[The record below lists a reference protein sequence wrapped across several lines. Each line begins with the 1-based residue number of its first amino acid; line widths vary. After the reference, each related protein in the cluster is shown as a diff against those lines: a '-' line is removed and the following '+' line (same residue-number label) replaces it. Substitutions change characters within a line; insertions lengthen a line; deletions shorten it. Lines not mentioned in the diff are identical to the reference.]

1 MVLINGSADPQ
12 EIEQIM
18 TFAWDDPQANAREAL
33 ARINALAEQ
42 YPDDRRV
49 TDAGAMIYK
58 LASSVALSA
67 RSITDQ
73 VTTREAQP

>member
-1 MVLINGSADPQ
+1 MIFGADEAQ
-12 EIEQIM
+12 IEQIM
-18 TFAWDDPQANAREAL
+18 DFAWANPEANAMQAL
-33 ARINALAEQ
+33 QQINALAER

-58 LASSVALSA
+58 LASSVARGA

-73 VTTREAQP
+73 VTTGEAQP